1 MLKLDD
7 STQVGGRE
15 KFEVEE
21 VLKRSYS
28 LLVYRTMHFINWR
41 PSFVPSNLRENY
53 RSREAN

>member
-7 STQVGGRE
+7 STRVGGRE

-28 LLVYRTMHFINWR
+28 LLVYRTMHFVHPIKFTR
-41 PSFVPSNLRENY
+41 KLSVT
-53 RSREAN
+53 

>member
-7 STQVGGRE
+7 STRVGGRE

-28 LLVYRTMHFINWR
+28 LLVYRTMHFINRR